1 MPEETTQNSVAS
13 ADHDLL
19 IRLDTKFDNLSD
31 KFDSLADNVV
41 ARVESLEKWRA
52 SQEGRSK
59 GFSSLWLIVFN
70 ILTAIV
76 AITALILKFVR

>member
-1 MPEETTQNSVAS
+1 MSEERIPT

-19 IRLDTKFDNLSD
+19 IKLDTKFDILSD

-41 ARVESLEKWRA
+41 QRVEALEKWRA

-59 GFSSLWLIVFN
+59 GVSSLWLIVFN
-70 ILTAIV
+70 VLTAIV
-76 AITALILKFVR
+76 AVIALILKFTR